1 MKQNTFLQLTALLL
15 LFLMASCGNKAQ
27 NTEESGR
34 AAQVQQRNPLEIQVL
49 QPTTFTKQLVGNGK
63 LNALRK
69 AELRFRI
76 SGEIEQLPVG
86 NGRHIAQG
94 ELIAALNDIDYS
106 HRLQQA

>member
-1 MKQNTFLQLTALLL
+1 MTKTTLILTIFILG
-15 LFLMASCGNKAQ
+15 LFACKPKEQ
-27 NTEESGR
+27 KPE
-34 AAQVQQRNPLEIQVL
+34 EIQKSAYLVDKNQVEVMML
-49 QPTTFTKQLVGNGK
+49 QQSTFTKQLVGNGK